1 MKQRFLETLH
11 LEENYKRECKLAEN
25 GLPVSIWETYSSF
38 ANTEGGVILLGVR
51 EHRDSFEV
59 NGLTERQL
67 VKYQK
72 DFWSVVN
79 DRNKVSKNILLN
91 HHVAVVEV
99 EGKKL
104 LQIEVP
110 EADRHDKP
118 IISAR
123 IR

>member
-59 NGLTERQL
+59 NDGAST
-67 VKYQK
+67 
-72 DFWSVVN
+72 
-79 DRNKVSKNILLN
+79 
-91 HHVAVVEV
+91 
-99 EGKKL
+99 G
-104 LQIEVP
+104 EVP
-110 EADRHDKP
+110 EGFLECSK
-118 IISAR
+118 
-123 IR
+123 